1 MQLSQKLMNSALG
14 AKQHSKAMDELL
26 HRFASGGTLSAL
38 ARSALDQLF
47 DRHKAAL
54 LAALQDE
61 ERYIAQAGLSSNAF
75 GSSSGTESL
84 LSAEEKNV
92 ALCVE
97 LTSGNDEPS
106 RAAEKLLSG
115 IATAAAQLRTIALN
129 VPSASKS
136 PTTASS
142 LPRATDK
149 ER

>member
-1 MQLSQKLMNSALG
+1 MNSALV
-14 AKQHSKAMDELL
+14 AKQHGKAMDELL
-26 HRFASGGTLSAL
+26 HRFASGGNLSVL

-61 ERYIAQAGLSSNAF
+61 ERFIAQAGLPSNAS
-75 GSSSGTESL
+75 GSSSGSESL
-84 LSAEEKNV
+84 VSAEEKNV

-97 LTSGNDEPS
+97 LTSGNDES
-106 RAAEKLLSG
+106 SHAAEKLLPE
-115 IATAAAQLRTIALN
+115 IATAAAQLRTVALS

-142 LPRATDK
+142 LPRPTDK
-149 ER
+149 EQ